1 MPPYP
6 EQPDYYSEDTQAA
19 PYGGYD
25 PEPGRPEPPTPW
37 YRRPLALVG
46 AGAAGVVVLGLAV
59 YAVINL
65 ASGSP
70 AHGPATTTTP
80 TPSASVSTTATT
92 TPAEPTRRRGGPGAP
107 PETVTQTVT
116 PEPSG
121 TDTSTVPPSDTATTT
136 VPPTTQTS
144 TVTQT
149 VTVPPRRPFQPRP

>member
-19 PYGGYD
+19 PYSGYD

-46 AGAAGVVVLGLAV
+46 AGAIGVVVLGLAV

-70 AHGPATTTTP
+70 AHSPATTTP
-80 TPSASVSTTATT
+80 TPSATASTTATT

-116 PEPSG
+116 PEPSA

-136 VPPTTQTS
+136 APPTTQTS